1 MTYKI
6 ILWHFFLSQNH
17 GSLRRRP
24 RRRAGQYPKLIL
36 ANSSIFTC
44 TITCPCWSR
53 DQSLFTNRN
62 ILILNRGEKRKLFFK
77 LIKRICCC
85 CIEVCLCKISR
96 ILKKKQRCNHW
107 ITENFVLAR
116 VTTFTVPGRFA
127 PCVVSPHVSFRP
139 LCRFAP
145 IPVRPGSF
153 RPYSRSPR
161 VVSLSFINS
170 ALKNNI
176 WKIPLQ
182 IFVFWML

>member
-85 CIEVCLCKISR
+85 SIEVCLCKISR

-107 ITENFVLAR
+107 LTENFVLAR
-116 VTTFTVPGRFA
+116 VTSFTYRVVSPPVSFRPMCHFA
-127 PCVVSPHVSFRP
+127 PCVVSPLFLFAPGH
-139 LCRFAP
+139 FAP
-145 IPVRPGSF
+145 IPVRLGLF
-153 RPYSRSPR
+153 RSHLLI
-161 VVSLSFINS
+161 VL
-170 ALKNNI
+170 
-176 WKIPLQ
+176 
-182 IFVFWML
+182 